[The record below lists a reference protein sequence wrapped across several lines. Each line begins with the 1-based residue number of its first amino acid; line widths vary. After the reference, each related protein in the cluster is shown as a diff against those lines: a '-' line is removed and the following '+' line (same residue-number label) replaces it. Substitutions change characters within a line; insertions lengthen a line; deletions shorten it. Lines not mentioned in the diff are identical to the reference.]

1 MRHYLVFFY
10 DGLCPLCMHEVK
22 ILQKKDVQ
30 QKILFEDI
38 NQPDFITKY
47 SFINKDK
54 VGKILHGLNRDDE
67 IITGLEV
74 TYLAW
79 SLVGYKWLVAPL
91 RWPVARSI
99 FRRLY
104 FVFAKHR
111 HFIARLFYGKT
122 YCSNSG
128 RDASEG

>member
-10 DGLCPLCMHEVK
+10 DGLCPLCMREVK
-22 ILQKKDVQ
+22 VLQKKDVQ

-38 NQPDFITKY
+38 NQPNFITKY

-67 IITGLEV
+67 IITGLDV

-79 SLVGYKWLVAPL
+79 SLVGHKWLVAPL

>member
-1 MRHYLVFFY
+1 MRHNLVFFY
-10 DGLCPLCMHEVK
+10 DGLCPLCTHEVK
-22 ILQKKDVQ
+22 ILRKKDVQ

-38 NQPDFITKY
+38 NQPNLMTKY
-47 SFINKDK
+47 SFINKDRA
-54 VGKILHGLNRDDE
+54 GKILHGLNRDEE

-99 FRRLY
+99 FSGLY

-111 HFIARLFYGKT
+111 HFIARLVYRKPTCPG
-122 YCSNSG
+122 SARDVSG
-128 RDASEG
+128 G

>member
-22 ILQKKDVQ
+22 MLQKKDVQ

-38 NQPDFITKY
+38 NQPNFITKY

-54 VGKILHGLNRDDE
+54 AGEILHGLNRDDE

-79 SLVGYKWLVAPL
+79 SLVGCKWLVAPL

-111 HFIARLFYGKT
+111 HFIARLFYRKI
-122 YCSNSG
+122 YCSNSA

>member
-1 MRHYLVFFY
+1 M
-10 DGLCPLCMHEVK
+10 
-22 ILQKKDVQ
+22 LQKKDVQ

-38 NQPDFITKY
+38 NQPNFITKY

-54 VGKILHGLNRDDE
+54 AGKILHGLNRDDE
-67 IITGLEV
+67 IILGLEV

-91 RWPVARSI
+91 KWPVARSI

-122 YCSNSG
+122 YCPNSG

>member
-1 MRHYLVFFY
+1 
-10 DGLCPLCMHEVK
+10 MHEVK

-38 NQPDFITKY
+38 NQPNFITKY
-47 SFINKDK
+47 SFINKDRA
-54 VGKILHGLNRDDE
+54 GKILHGLNRDDE
-67 IITGLEV
+67 IILGLEV

>member
-38 NQPDFITKY
+38 NQPNFITKY

-54 VGKILHGLNRDDE
+54 VDKILHGLNKDNE

-79 SLVGYKWLVAPL
+79 SLVGCKWLVAPL

-122 YCSNSG
+122 YCSNSA

>member
-10 DGLCPLCMHEVK
+10 DGLCPLCMHEVE

-30 QKILFEDI
+30 QKILFEYI
-38 NQPDFITKY
+38 NRPNFITKY

-54 VGKILHGLNRDDE
+54 VDKILHVINRDNE

-79 SLVGYKWLVAPL
+79 SLVGYNWLVAPL

-122 YCSNSG
+122 HCSNSG

>member
-38 NQPDFITKY
+38 NQPNFITKY
-47 SFINKDK
+47 SFINKDRA
-54 VGKILHGLNRDDE
+54 GKILHGLNRDDE

-79 SLVGYKWLVAPL
+79 SLVGCKWFVAPL

>member
-38 NQPDFITKY
+38 NQPNFITKY

-54 VGKILHGLNRDDE
+54 VDKILHGLNRDNE

-79 SLVGYKWLVAPL
+79 SLVGCKWLVAPL

-122 YCSNSG
+122 HCSNSG

>member
-47 SFINKDK
+47 RFINKDRA
-54 VGKILHGLNRDDE
+54 GKILHGLNRDDE

-79 SLVGYKWLVAPL
+79 SLVGCKWLVAPL

>member
-38 NQPDFITKY
+38 NQPNFITKY

-54 VGKILHGLNRDDE
+54 VDKILHGLNKDNE

-79 SLVGYKWLVAPL
+79 SLVGCKWLVAPL

-122 YCSNSG
+122 HCSNSG